1 MKNIKRILSLFA
13 IVIALLACEEE
24 NKFPSSDIAV
34 TTVYSVTA
42 ISNSS
47 LEKINIYREKAL
59 AINYVTEVNVFNFAT
74 SGYSD
79 ASTETEIIFE
89 WTTSE
94 ERIIEDDEGEEQ
106 IIVIT
111 VLRKV
116 NASKDD
122 GMGTMD
128 TTITLPDGTIEET
141 THTVTVIEE
150 QVYN

>member
-1 MKNIKRILSLFA
+1 MRRKKKTPNNKHANLKN
-13 IVIALLACEEE
+13 ETPYE
-24 NKFPSSDIAV
+24 NRD
-34 TTVYSVTA
+34 
-42 ISNSS
+42 
-47 LEKINIYREKAL
+47 
-59 AINYVTEVNVFNFAT
+59 
-74 SGYSD
+74 
-79 ASTETEIIFE
+79 
-89 WTTSE
+89 
-94 ERIIEDDEGEEQ
+94 DDEGEEQ